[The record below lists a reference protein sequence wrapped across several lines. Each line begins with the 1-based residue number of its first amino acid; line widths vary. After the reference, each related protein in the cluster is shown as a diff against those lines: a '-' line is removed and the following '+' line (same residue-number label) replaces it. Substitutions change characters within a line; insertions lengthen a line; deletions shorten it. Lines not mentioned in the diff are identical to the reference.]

1 MDAAIATTATSNLV
15 AQQRAC
21 GGDRCDGERSAG
33 ATTAVDAAIATT
45 RFAVGDTVPGLG
57 LEITRVVQPWGCHG
71 LKAVYA
77 CRRVIQEHAQGQ
89 APPPFSRHSSQ
100 WALIQFARSKE
111 TATLATIEGVL
122 DREAAWNWAH
132 VPARFP
138 ATRHLVTPTT
148 DKYRLV
154 SVVQWCGEHLLEAAA
169 RATPRDPRGNDAVPS
184 PSSQGHSLCMQD
196 VWRNLPGLLR
206 TLRVLHLHSLLH
218 KDIAP
223 HNLCFLPGQSPSM
236 GRITL
241 IDFGAVTN
249 LQNLARVPWAFSWRH
264 RAVPRLDYGSLQQHL
279 RHVVKTQ
286 PHPLDDIEAL
296 LYSLLHVAVILACRT
311 VAPGGGVRPAPVT
324 ASMSTEPPSPQADRP
339 MWECVRV
346 QPCGADMCRRSRPPG
361 AQQCVTPYEAHV
373 AASKL
378 RLDDLLADPTGESAG
393 GKHNTPFACLHHEDR
408 NAFRAL
414 FRELRSMAQTAGDFR
429 EFVQQPPGDGSGDA
443 VRPDAETVC
452 ITRLCACIPCQ
463 V

>member
-1 MDAAIATTATSNLV
+1 MGVCYGKPHTLTDERPVCMSPRLQQRPPPQKPQQRLPPGRATYPPSSRCGSSTLATDGNEDCAATSNLVAQQSACGGDRCGGEPSAGATTAMDAAIATTATSNLV

-169 RATPRDPRGNDAVPS
+169 RATPRDPRDNDAVPS

-223 HNLCFLPGQSPSM
+223 HNLCFLPGQSPGM

-241 IDFGAVTN
+241 IDFGAVTSM
-249 LQNLARVPWAFSWRH
+249 QKPGACSVGVFLAPSCC
-264 RAVPRLDYGSLQQHL
+264 
-279 RHVVKTQ
+279 T
-286 PHPLDDIEAL
+286 
-296 LYSLLHVAVILACRT
+296 
-311 VAPGGGVRPAPVT
+311 APGLWIAPA
-324 ASMSTEPPSPQADRP
+324 ASA
-339 MWECVRV
+339 
-346 QPCGADMCRRSRPPG
+346 PCG
-361 AQQCVTPYEAHV
+361 
-373 AASKL
+373 
-378 RLDDLLADPTGESAG
+378 
-393 GKHNTPFACLHHEDR
+393 
-408 NAFRAL
+408 
-414 FRELRSMAQTAGDFR
+414 
-429 EFVQQPPGDGSGDA
+429 
-443 VRPDAETVC
+443 
-452 ITRLCACIPCQ
+452 
-463 V
+463 